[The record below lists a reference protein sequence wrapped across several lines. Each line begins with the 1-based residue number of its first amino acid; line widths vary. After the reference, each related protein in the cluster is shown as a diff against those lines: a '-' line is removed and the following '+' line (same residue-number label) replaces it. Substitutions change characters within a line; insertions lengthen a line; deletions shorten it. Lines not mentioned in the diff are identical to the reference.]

1 MVLDELSMFSLPSLE
16 CITSIS
22 LMVGGFFMPP
32 TGVIDGSVL
41 TAVGLLLAFRVIRQI
56 PEIINSIHEGKRLR
70 ITKGDFS
77 AEVENEPLK
86 AE

>member
-1 MVLDELSMFSLPSLE
+1 MVVDELRTLSLPSLE

-22 LMVGGFFMPP
+22 LMVGGFFVPP
-32 TGVIDGSVL
+32 PGVLDVSVL
-41 TAVGLLLAFRVIRQI
+41 PAAGLLLAFRVIRQI

-77 AEVENEPLK
+77 AEVDNEPLK